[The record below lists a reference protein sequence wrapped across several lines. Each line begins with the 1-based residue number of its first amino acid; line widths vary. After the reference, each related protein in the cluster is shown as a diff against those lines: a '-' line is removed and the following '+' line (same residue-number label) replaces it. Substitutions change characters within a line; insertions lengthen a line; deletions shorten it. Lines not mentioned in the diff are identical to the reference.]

1 MMPHPTSTGYPPHG
15 RRDRVRQRRE
25 RSPVAPLPARGGARV
40 ARLTLQLEDLT
51 QPDRGLHVACG
62 GAGFPPSAPEAFGA
76 RCRRNL
82 TLAHK
87 LRGIKLS
94 QESMHAELLHPRRRA
109 FDAIGIPDPE
119 RWAEVSVRRLL
130 GLGRRVEHIAGQIG
144 GAVFSPR

>member
-1 MMPHPTSTGYPPHG
+1 M
-15 RRDRVRQRRE
+15 
-25 RSPVAPLPARGGARV
+25 APLPASGCASV
-40 ARLTLQLEDLT
+40 ARLMLQLVVLA

-94 QESMHAELLHPRRRA
+94 QERVDAELLQAQWALQLVKPA
-109 FDAIGIPDPE
+109 GE
-119 RWAEVSVRRLL
+119 R
-130 GLGRRVEHIAGQIG
+130 
-144 GAVFSPR
+144 